1 MRILSITR
9 YGEDKELLD
18 IEFETKYDND
28 LKIVINSVTK
38 DITVESDGATVDEV
52 LEAIEMVKSGKLEI
66 EL

>member
-38 DITVESDGATVDEV
+38 DITVESDGATVDEI